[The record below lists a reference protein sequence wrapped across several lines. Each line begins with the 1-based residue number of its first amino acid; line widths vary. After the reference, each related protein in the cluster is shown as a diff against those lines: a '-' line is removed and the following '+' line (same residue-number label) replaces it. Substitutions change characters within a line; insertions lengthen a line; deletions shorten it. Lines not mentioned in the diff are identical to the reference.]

1 MRLRWLAVPALVLLA
16 GCTPVNTYK
25 QAAKQLKFSLDRV
38 EPTVHL
44 AYPIEQSRVVLHLT
58 VEAEN
63 PTQVRFKARSI
74 TGHVVLESDG
84 AVHNVGDLSTVQAI
98 DLKPSARTPVAMDL
112 ALTYGDLQKAWY
124 ALRLVAQG
132 ARPGTWKLDGE
143 VGLDVLGV
151 PVTTPLHVQKRA
163 SGL

>member
-16 GCTPVNTYK
+16 GCTPVNTCK

-58 VEAEN
+58 VGTAN
-63 PTQVRFKARSI
+63 PPQVRFKARSI
-74 TGHVVLESDG
+74 KGHVVLESDG
-84 AVHNVGDLSTVQAI
+84 VVHDVGDLSTVQAI

-112 ALTYGDLQKAWY
+112 AFTYGDLQKAWH
-124 ALRLVAQG
+124 ALRMVSQG